1 MADVHLRPMHAKEY
15 SAWYERTVA
24 DYAKDHVGAG
34 NWSEAEAPELSR
46 KEFEALLP
54 EGTRSPGQH
63 LYTITDAES
72 EDAVGMVW
80 FAERGAPEPPQAFI
94 YNIEIDVTQR
104 GKGYGKATM
113 LALESE
119 VRALG
124 LHRIGLHV
132 FGHNETAIRLYERSG
147 YRTTNILM
155 AKDLAE

>member
-1 MADVHLRPMHAKEY
+1 
-15 SAWYERTVA
+15 
-24 DYAKDHVGAG
+24 
-34 NWSEAEAPELSR
+34 
-46 KEFEALLP
+46 
-54 EGTRSPGQH
+54 
-63 LYTITDAES
+63 
-72 EDAVGMVW
+72 MVW
-80 FAERGAPEPPQAFI
+80 FAERGVPEPPHAFI
-94 YNIEIDVTQR
+94 YNIEIDETQR

-147 YRTTNILM
+147 YHTTNILM